1 VRALQPGSIGIG
13 LYLLDLPV
21 TEAVGQLVSQ
31 AVLAEELGFDSAT
44 VSEHHGGFA
53 GYLPNPLLAAS
64 WILGSTQ
71 RIWSGPNP
79 LLLPLR
85 DVAAVA
91 EDLAWLAA
99 RFPGRVAAGLAAG
112 YHPADFTLLGREGFD
127 QRGRIFGTQLREL
140 AAILGGTGTGPIT
153 GDHAVA
159 DPGLRPIP
167 LTAAAGSATGA
178 RRAAAAGVGLVFDS
192 LTSAPDLDRLTRIHA
207 EAGGHGP
214 HVLGRRVWVGEPPA
228 GLFERQLDS
237 YRRQGGTGSYLE
249 SATAGALVHGEPG
262 QITEQILAAARA
274 ARASALALRVSLPG
288 LTAAA
293 TSDQLRRLG
302 EQVLPLLR
310 PAFADLQDAQLNG

>member
-112 YHPADFTLLGREGFD
+112 YHPADFTLLGRN
-127 QRGRIFGTQLREL
+127 
-140 AAILGGTGTGPIT
+140 AA
-153 GDHAVA
+153 
-159 DPGLRPIP
+159 
-167 LTAAAGSATGA
+167 
-178 RRAAAAGVGLVFDS
+178 
-192 LTSAPDLDRLTRIHA
+192 
-207 EAGGHGP
+207 
-214 HVLGRRVWVGEPPA
+214 
-228 GLFERQLDS
+228 
-237 YRRQGGTGSYLE
+237 
-249 SATAGALVHGEPG
+249 
-262 QITEQILAAARA
+262 
-274 ARASALALRVSLPG
+274 
-288 LTAAA
+288 
-293 TSDQLRRLG
+293 
-302 EQVLPLLR
+302 
-310 PAFADLQDAQLNG
+310 